1 MLQGQKSGGTALD
14 EVSSASK
21 IEGHDNLPQ
30 WFVEAQNEAR
40 REFADEP
47 YPTRKDELWRFSSV
61 KNLDGVAAFSRPANP
76 GADSL
81 LSFEALAKGDAKTA
95 LERGFPEPAGRMVF
109 VNDQL
114 VSCEL
119 LDDSLTDRGVLFL
132 PLAQALELRP
142 DLLQEHFMAQPARLG
157 SKKFA
162 ALHKASVRAGTVL
175 YLPPSLA
182 VDAPFEVFHIV
193 TGENLALFPHTLI
206 IADKES
212 EVTFLD
218 HFVSLDSSHAE
229 RSGQAGPNGER
240 QTGRGFAC
248 GVNDL
253 VLRPGSK
260 LNYISVQ
267 NWSRQF
273 VSVQVNSTVADEQS
287 SAVNL
292 SLNFGGRYSRL
303 ESISR
308 LAGAG
313 SRSDMLAV
321 SIAGADQE
329 FDQRTLQD
337 HLQPN
342 TTSDLLYKNALS
354 NNARTVFSGLIKVE
368 RGAHRT
374 DAYQKV
380 RNLLLSDEA
389 EANSMPGLE
398 ILADDVRCT
407 HGATSGQVEP
417 EELFY
422 LQSRGIPELK
432 AKGLV
437 VNGFLN
443 EVVDRLPDEEIKT
456 YLHEQIAHR
465 LRD

>member
-30 WFVEAQNEAR
+30 WFVEAQNESR

-61 KNLDGVAAFSRPANP
+61 RNLDGVAAFSRPANL
-76 GADSL
+76 GAASL
-81 LSFEALAKGDAKTA
+81 ARPSVSVAKPA

-119 LDDSLTDRGVLFL
+119 LDDSLNDRGVLFL

-182 VDAPFEVFHIV
+182 VGAPFEVFHIV

-218 HFVSLDSSHAE
+218 HFVSLDSSHTE

-240 QTGRGFAC
+240 QTGGGFAC

-273 VSVQVNSTVADEQS
+273 VSVQVNSTVAGEQS
-287 SAVNL
+287 GAVNL

-303 ESISR
+303 ESVSR

-443 EVVDRLPDEEIKT
+443 EVVDRLSDEEIKT

>member
-14 EVSSASK
+14 VLSSTST
-21 IEGHDNLPQ
+21 IEGHDEHPQ
-30 WFVEAQNEAR
+30 WFVDAQDEAR
-40 REFADEP
+40 KEFANEP
-47 YPTRKDELWRFSSV
+47 YPNRKDEFWRFSSV
-61 KNLDGVAAFSRPANP
+61 KNLDGVASFSRAANP
-76 GADSL
+76 GAA
-81 LSFEALAKGDAKTA
+81 SFARPTALDAKPA
-95 LERGFPEPAGRMVF
+95 LERGFPEPAGRMIF
-109 VNDQL
+109 VNEQL
-114 VSCEL
+114 ISCEL
-119 LDDSLTDRGVLFL
+119 LDDSLSDRGVLFL
-132 PLAQALELRP
+132 PFGQALKLRP

-218 HFVSLDSSHAE
+218 HFVSTE
-229 RSGQAGPNGER
+229 GQAH
-240 QTGRGFAC
+240 GFAC

-273 VSVQVNSTVADEQS
+273 VSVQVNSTVAEEQS

-303 ESISR
+303 ESVSR

-337 HLQPN
+337 HLQPD

-354 NNARTVFSGLIKVE
+354 DNARTVFSGLIKVE

-443 EVVDRLPDEEIKT
+443 EVVDRLSNDETKV
-456 YLHEQIAHR
+456 YLHDQIAHR
-465 LRD
+465 LKD

>member
-1 MLQGQKSGGTALD
+1 MLQGQKSGGTTLD
-14 EVSSASK
+14 ELSSASK
-21 IEGHDNLPQ
+21 IESNNGLPE
-30 WFVEAQNEAR
+30 WFVDAQAEAI
-40 REFADEP
+40 REFAAEP
-47 YPTRKDELWRFSSV
+47 YPSRKDEHWRFSSV
-61 KNLDGVAAFSRPANP
+61 KNLDGAIS
-76 GADSL
+76 
-81 LSFEALAKGDAKTA
+81 LAKPAADVGARLAFKPTLDRA
-95 LERGFPEPAGRMVF
+95 FPEPAGRIIF

-119 LDDSLTDRGVLFL
+119 LDDSLNERGVVFL
-132 PLAQALELRP
+132 PLEQALKVRP
-142 DLLQEHFMAQPARLG
+142 DLLEAHFMAQPARLG

-162 ALHKASVRAGTVL
+162 ALHKASVKAGTVL
-175 YLPPSLA
+175 YLPPSLV
-182 VDAPFEVFHIV
+182 VDAPFEVFHVV
-193 TGENLALFPHTLI
+193 TGDNLAVFPHTLI

-212 EVTFLD
+212 QVTFLD
-218 HFVSLDSSHAE
+218 HFVSTD
-229 RSGQAGPNGER
+229 GQAK
-240 QTGRGFAC
+240 GFAC

-253 VLRPGSK
+253 VLRPGSR
-260 LNYISVQ
+260 LSYISVQ
-267 NWSRQF
+267 DWSRQF
-273 VSVQVNSTVADEQS
+273 VSVQVNSTVAEEQS

-313 SRSDMLAV
+313 ARSDMLAV

-354 NNARTVFSGLIKVE
+354 DNARTVFSGLIKVE

-380 RNLLLSDEA
+380 RNLLLSEEA

-422 LQSRGIPELK
+422 LLSRGIPQLK
-432 AKGLV
+432 AKGLI

-443 EVVDRLPDEEIKT
+443 EVVDRLSSEPIKT
-456 YLHEQIAHR
+456 YLRGQIADR
-465 LRD
+465 LKG

>member
-1 MLQGQKSGGTALD
+1 MLQGQKSGGTTLD
-14 EVSSASK
+14 AFSSVSG
-21 IEGHDNLPQ
+21 IESHDGLPQ
-30 WFVEAQNEAR
+30 WFVDAQTEAR
-40 REFADEP
+40 REFAAEP
-47 YPTRKDELWRFSSV
+47 YPSRKDEHWRFSSV
-61 KNLDGVAAFSRPANP
+61 KSLDGIAALAPR
-76 GADSL
+76 GAEALVSSGVSL
-81 LSFEALAKGDAKTA
+81 GETKEDLSFAASAKEDAKPV
-95 LERGFPEPAGRMVF
+95 LKRGFPEPAGRIVF
-109 VNDQL
+109 VNDRL

-119 LDDSLTDRGVLFL
+119 LDDSLTERGAIFL
-132 PLAQALELRP
+132 PFQEALKVRP
-142 DLLQEHFMAQPARLG
+142 DLLQAHFMAQPARLG

-162 ALHKASVRAGTVL
+162 ALHKASLRAGTVL

-182 VDAPFEVFHIV
+182 VAAPFEVFHIV

-206 IADKES
+206 IADKDS

-218 HFVSLDSSHAE
+218 HFVSTD
-229 RSGQAGPNGER
+229 GQA
-240 QTGRGFAC
+240 RGFAC

-273 VSVQVNSTVADEQS
+273 VSVQVNSTVAEERS

-313 SRSDMLAV
+313 ARSDMLAV

-337 HLQPN
+337 HLQPD
-342 TTSDLLYKNALS
+342 TTSDLLYKNSLS
-354 NNARTVFSGLIKVE
+354 NNARTIFSGLIKVE

-380 RNLLLSDEA
+380 RNMLLSDEA

-422 LQSRGIPELK
+422 LESRGIPELK
-432 AKGLV
+432 AKGLI

-443 EVVDRLPDEEIKT
+443 EVVDRLSDEGIKA
-456 YLHEQIAHR
+456 YLRDQIAHR
-465 LRD
+465 LKG